1 MPHAARETS
10 KRGTSRGGDRAYFL
24 ASERARIDT
33 EGALGQQISG
43 LNTRVGNNEG
53 AINQVSTSLSNTV
66 QAQAGTNIDLY
77 ARSGA
82 GTAFGR
88 IKFEAV
94 SAPGGVTARF
104 GIQLS
109 TERGGQYANAG
120 FFMDILPDGQRR
132 TVFDANLIAFT
143 ANGGLTYPFRF
154 NGVETYIDTL
164 RLGPGNFLPNS
175 ISQSNSG
182 YDPNANSIQF
192 GVNTR
197 PGSALLIF
205 AEFYGEPQAVRPIG
219 SEGVLRIA
227 RDGVALRDKGINYYV
242 TPTGSVPSLQTLGT
256 EAFYTDRPPPGHHV
270 YTISVTNGQKGLA
283 YTYIEI
289 TGS

>member
-1 MPHAARETS
+1 MQTNS
-10 KRGTSRGGDRAYFL
+10 DRGYFL
-24 ASERARIDT
+24 NEQTARINQD
-33 EGALGQQISG
+33 GVFAGQIQD
-43 LNTRVGNNEG
+43 V
-53 AINQVSTSLSNTV
+53 
-66 QAQAGTNIDLY
+66 Y
-77 ARSGA
+77 ARNDA
-82 GTAFGR
+82 GTAAGR

-94 SAPGGVTARF
+94 SSPGGVTARF

-182 YDPNANSIQF
+182 YDPNASSIQF
-192 GVNTR
+192 GITTR
-197 PGSALLIF
+197 PGSAVMIF
-205 AEFYGEPQAVRPIG
+205 AEF
-219 SEGVLRIA
+219 LRRAAICTPA
-227 RDGVALRDKGINYYV
+227 RLRRCLAHRSGRHSAARQGRGLLRYSDRQCPV
-242 TPTGSVPSLQTLGT
+242 TANTC
-256 EAFYTDRPPPGHHV
+256 
-270 YTISVTNGQKGLA
+270 N
-283 YTYIEI
+283 
-289 TGS
+289 